1 MAIKKIHFPLFY
13 FIILIFSLFSCESNV
28 KNNAS
33 YLKSY
38 QKAEAFFESSKYDSA
53 FYYYQKT
60 KLICES
66 QNDNKNIIYPI
77 LMMSEIQRIKNDY
90 SGCEETVTEAL
101 KYINNDT
108 QKSYSTFIYN
118 SLGLASL
125 EQANYDEA

>member
-101 KYINNDT
+101 KYIN
-108 QKSYSTFIYN
+108 KA
-118 SLGLASL
+118 LK
-125 EQANYDEA
+125 